1 MRILTVKW
9 EGDTVGEV
17 ERKWIVNELEACE
30 KEPGLILKVMG
41 SIEGF
46 LFVFNLNKMG
56 SVLHFRKMT
65 LVACKAFRLDA
76 GRLVARKPVKKHLL
90 ISGR

>member
-1 MRILTVKW
+1 MVKW

-17 ERKWIVNELEACE
+17 ERNWIVNDLEASE

-41 SIEGF
+41 SIESF

-56 SVLHFRKMT
+56 LVLHFRKMT
-65 LVACKAFRLDA
+65 LVACKAFRLDT
-76 GRLVARKPVKKHLL
+76 GR
-90 ISGR
+90 GW